1 MSELVYSMALMAP
14 IRSLAFA
21 SVFALVGCKGCKN
34 EHPYVPY
41 SIGGDGGAEGV
52 GDKPT
57 LTVAGDDGGAFQE
70 QPAEK
75 APANT
80 TEWALGGVSVR
91 APAGS
96 VFELGLARDLDGDGA
111 TDVVAITRLAANAGD
126 PGTLVFYKST
136 PQGMTQS
143 SPIAT
148 GSLPKMGQCTATR
161 RLAQVGK
168 RSVLVELGQKC
179 TPQPTRDPSRWVAVL
194 AFTPLARTH
203 FSASVVDPPNAPA
216 LFFNVDASDR
226 DGDTID
232 DVSVRV
238 SIEGGG
244 GPLEPLSRT
253 TATLGWFDRP
263 AGMSRDGDDPDGSLR
278 LLSATAQAL
287 AAKPKEAAGVPPRV
301 RAIRGLFSALCN
313 EGGAPRLLK
322 VLGDAPLS
330 CGSSRALEEAGL
342 AEVRAY
348 ATMGDAL
355 MATTALSRAQLAPA
369 TKSPNRGKDAESWIL
384 GASPAVSATS
394 VRQVAAVPLIER
406 GRQPAWGA
414 LAFEA
419 SGKLLV
425 RTANGVVRM
434 DPETGDEL
442 DARDVSPWSM
452 AVISPDGGS
461 RFIEAYNACDG
472 LVLHATLA
480 PTANGDMTD
489 VELPIVPA
497 LASHCATSKGEPV
510 TATPIAWGAAGLEA
524 IVDGSLILV
533 SPQGRASVLQSLMNQ
548 AVSPGAPRSPDGK
561 TLVTPTSLG
570 IVVRAAKSRTLR
582 ASELDGAYAELRDC
596 AVSDDGTRVAC
607 VRAGHAFV
615 GQW

>member
-1 MSELVYSMALMAP
+1 MSELVYSMALMQSL
-14 IRSLAFA
+14 RSIALASAFA
-21 SVFALVGCKGCKN
+21 LAGCKGCKN

-41 SIGGDGGAEGV
+41 SIGEGGADDA
-52 GDKPT
+52 GDKPVVT
-57 LTVAGDDGGAFQE
+57 SAPDDGGAFLE
-70 QPAEK
+70 QPADK
-75 APANT
+75 APPNAS
-80 TEWALGGVSVR
+80 EWALGGVNVR

-111 TDVVAITRLAANAGD
+111 TDVVAITRLAATPGD

-148 GSLPKMGQCTATR
+148 GPLPTTGQCTATR

-179 TPQPTRDPSRWVAVL
+179 ATQPTRDPSRWIAVL
-194 AFTPLARTH
+194 AFTPSARTH
-203 FSASVVDPPNAPA
+203 FSASVIDPPNAPV

-232 DVSVRV
+232 DVVVRV

-253 TATLGWFDRP
+253 TAKLGWFDRP

-301 RAIRGLFSALCN
+301 RAIRALYAALCN
-313 EGGAPRLLK
+313 DGGAPRLTR

-330 CGSSRALEEAGL
+330 CGNSRALEEAGL

-348 ATMGDAL
+348 ATLGDAL

-369 TKSPNRGKDAESWIL
+369 TKTSSRGKDAEGWIL
-384 GASPAVSATS
+384 QASPPVSATS

-452 AVISPDGGS
+452 AVVSPDGGS

-480 PTANGDMTD
+480 PTTDGDMTD

-497 LASHCATSKGEPV
+497 LGGRCVGSKGEPV
-510 TATPIAWGAAGLEA
+510 SATPIAWGQAGLEA

-548 AVSPGAPRSPDGK
+548 PLSLGAPRSPDGK
-561 TLVTPTSLG
+561 VLVAPTSLG
-570 IVVRAAKSRTLR
+570 IVVRGAKSRTLR
-582 ASELDGAYAELRDC
+582 APELDGAYAELRDC
-596 AVSDDGTRVAC
+596 AVSDDEARVAC

-615 GQW
+615 GLW